1 MTFRISLVQQPLAW
15 HDAAANSA
23 HFAQVLRP
31 LAGQTDLVVLPEMFT
46 TVFTMKP
53 EQHAEEANG
62 ATREW
67 LLAQA
72 SALDAAVGGSV
83 AIRDEGRYYN
93 RFMLALPGGPT
104 YWYDK
109 RHLFRM
115 AGEHRHY
122 DSGDHALIVEWRG
135 ARLCPLVCYD
145 LRFPV
150 WSRRR
155 PELDYDVVIY
165 SANWPSPR
173 VYAWTTLLRARAI
186 ENVAYCVGVNR
197 TGVDGGGNP
206 HPGASAVI
214 DFMGQPVLELGSEP
228 MVATVGVDLAA
239 MRDWRDKFPAH
250 LDADAFTLES

>member
-1 MTFRISLVQQPLAW
+1 MTFRISLVQQPLVW
-15 HDAAANSA
+15 HDPAANRA
-23 HFAQVLRP
+23 HFAQILRP
-31 LAGQTDLVVLPEMFT
+31 LAGQSDLVVLPEMFT
-46 TVFTMKP
+46 TGFTMKP
-53 EQHAEEANG
+53 EQHAEDANG
-62 ATREW
+62 ETREW

-72 SALDAAVGGSV
+72 SALDAVVGGSV
-83 AIRDEGRYYN
+83 AIRDEGRFYN

-115 AGEHRHY
+115 GGEHRHY

-155 PELDYDVVIY
+155 PELEYDVVIY
-165 SANWPSPR
+165 TANWPSPR
-173 VYAWTTLLRARAI
+173 AHAWTTLLQARAI

-228 MVATVGVDLAA
+228 MVATVGIDLEA